1 MMDIVLIETKIAQPN
16 KKVFKLQFAV
26 GEFDMVV
33 FDQKTLTC
41 QIYEVK
47 YSKDQVSEQYRHI
60 TNEEKCAMTSHRY
73 GDITGRYVIYRGE
86 DAKVEDVQYL
96 NVEEYLKLLAK

>member
-1 MMDIVLIETKIAQPN
+1 
-16 KKVFKLQFAV
+16 
-26 GEFDMVV
+26 MVV

-60 TNEEKCAMTSHRY
+60 TNEE
-73 GDITGRYVIYRGE
+73 
-86 DAKVEDVQYL
+86 
-96 NVEEYLKLLAK
+96 NVL

>member
-1 MMDIVLIETKIAQPN
+1 MMDIVLLETKIAQPN

-47 YSKDQVSEQYRHI
+47 YSKDQVSE
-60 TNEEKCAMTSHRY
+60 
-73 GDITGRYVIYRGE
+73 
-86 DAKVEDVQYL
+86 
-96 NVEEYLKLLAK
+96 